1 MIKIASWSSFWIL
14 YLLFVHL
21 VFGNNCLVLIL
32 SLVFLSILVKAVGNF
47 FFKWTLGSIF
57 EASLAW
63 IVMPRLNWRWLLALS
78 SLPSFALLLFFSVV
92 PESPRY
98 LSLLNRA
105 KLPSGRL
112 VSDQTLDFNSIDTSL
127 LISSTQCSSISP
139 LFSSHL
145 IRTTLL
151 LWVFYFGN
159 SFLYYGIK
167 LLTFE
172 LSASSSKSQST
183 PTLLSQN
190 SQDKLPGLI
199 LSGILV
205 DRIGQKLSMIV
216 TFILACLFLLPL
228 TFQQPATLTIGL
240 LFGARLCTTRS
251 FTLYPTSMRTTSAG
265 VANAMG
271 RIGGM
276 VCPMVAIGLIS
287 GCHQTAAVLFQ
298 LVMFFTALSILF
310 FVD

>member
-14 YLLFVHL
+14 YLLFAHL

-32 SLVFLSILVKAVGNF
+32 SLVFLSILVRGNF

-105 KLPSGRL
+105 KLPSRRL

-127 LISSTQCSSISP
+127 LISSTQRSSISP

-190 SQDKLPGLI
+190 SHDSSLYRDFFITSLVELLGLI
-199 LSGILV
+199 LSAILV

-228 TFQQPATLTIGL
+228 TFQQPETLTIGL

-251 FTLYPTSMRTTSAG
+251 FILYPTSMRTTSAG

-287 GCHQTAAVLFQ
+287 GCHQTAAVLF
-298 LVMFFTALSILF
+298 
-310 FVD
+310 